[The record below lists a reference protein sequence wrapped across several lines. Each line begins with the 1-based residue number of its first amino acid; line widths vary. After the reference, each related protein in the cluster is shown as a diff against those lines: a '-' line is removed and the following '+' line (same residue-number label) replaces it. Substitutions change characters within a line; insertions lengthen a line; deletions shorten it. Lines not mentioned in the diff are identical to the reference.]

1 MQGLVNWKAIRD
13 LRFASMTCRAPQ
25 EKRENAG
32 KKAEGGGVDWDE
44 VANMYNEMTRME
56 ARSTAQA
63 ISLLPIGP
71 EDSVL
76 DVGCGPGRL
85 IVPLAKIARS
95 VTGVDAFAQMLSFAR
110 QNAQN
115 AGLKNIKFLQKS
127 WLDED
132 TLETIG
138 KHDIVIASRSVGL
151 GDIEKLNK
159 IAKKFVVLMCFFESS
174 LREIWQGFL
183 QGVADEQSQEA
194 GESERRACASETCE
208 RKRREEARKNDRM
221 FGYNVSFNM
230 LYDMGANPNV
240 HIMQDIYEKEFA
252 SREEAYEHFRFAGE
266 IPADKERIYRANV
279 DKYLTQTASEWR
291 FERRARSYVMWWD
304 VREILQI

>member
-1 MQGLVNWKAIRD
+1 MQGLVNWKALRD
-13 LRFASMTCRAPQ
+13 LKFASLMRRSPQ

-110 QNAQN
+110 QNAQS
-115 AGLKNIKFLQKS
+115 AGLKNVKFLQKS
-127 WLDED
+127 WLDD
-132 TLETIG
+132 DALEAIG
-138 KHDIVIASRSVGL
+138 KHDVVIASRSVGL

-159 IAKKFVVLMCFFESS
+159 IAKKYVVLMCFFESS

-183 QGVADEQSQEA
+183 QGVANGEAQPHNAGISEQKKS
-194 GESERRACASETCE
+194 
-208 RKRREEARKNDRM
+208 EEARKNDRM
-221 FGYNVSFNM
+221 FGYNVTFNM

-266 IPADKERIYRANV
+266 IPTDKERIYRANV
-279 DKYLTQTASEWR
+279 DKYLTQTASGWR

-304 VREILQI
+304 VREISQI

>member
-1 MQGLVNWKAIRD
+1 MQGLVNWKALRD
-13 LRFASMTCRAPQ
+13 LKFVSLMRRAPQ
-25 EKRENAG
+25 EESERG
-32 KKAEGGGVDWDE
+32 DKKAQSGVNWDE
-44 VANMYNEMTRME
+44 IANMYNEMTRME
-56 ARSTAQA
+56 ARSTAHA

-95 VTGVDAFAQMLSFAR
+95 VTGIDAFAQMLNFAR
-110 QNAQN
+110 QNAQS
-115 AGLKNIKFLQKS
+115 AGLKNVKFLQKS
-127 WLDED
+127 WLDD
-132 TLETIG
+132 DALEAVG

-159 IAKKFVVLMCFFESS
+159 IARKYAVLICFFESS

-183 QGVADEQSQEA
+183 QGVADSEAQPHNAGTGEQ
-194 GESERRACASETCE
+194 
-208 RKRREEARKNDRM
+208 KRREEESKNDRM

-240 HIMQDIYEKEFA
+240 RIMQDIYEKEFA

-279 DKYLTQTASEWR
+279 DKYLTQTASGWR
-291 FERRARSYVMWWD
+291 FERRARSYVMW
-304 VREILQI
+304 

>member
-1 MQGLVNWKAIRD
+1 MQGLVNWKALRD
-13 LRFASMTCRAPQ
+13 LKFASLMRRLPQ
-25 EKRENAG
+25 EDGESGDKR
-32 KKAEGGGVDWDE
+32 AEGGGVDWDE

-63 ISLLPIGP
+63 ISLLPITG

-76 DVGCGPGRL
+76 DIGCGPGRL

-115 AGLKNIKFLQKS
+115 AGLKNVKFLQKS
-127 WLDED
+127 WLDD
-132 TLETIG
+132 DAPGVIG
-138 KHDIVIASRSVGL
+138 KHDVVIASRSVGL

-159 IAKKFVVLMCFFESS
+159 IAKKYVVLMCFFESS

-183 QGVADEQSQEA
+183 QGVAEPKQRLDLSGRQNLSSVRDINEQ
-194 GESERRACASETCE
+194 
-208 RKRREEARKNDRM
+208 KRREEARENDRM

-240 HIMQDIYEKEFA
+240 HIVQDIYEKEFA

-266 IPADKERIYRANV
+266 IPADKELIYRANV
-279 DKYLTQTASEWR
+279 DKFLTQTANGWR
-291 FERRARSYVMWWD
+291 FERKARSYVMWWD
-304 VREILQI
+304 VREIS

>member
-1 MQGLVNWKAIRD
+1 MRRL
-13 LRFASMTCRAPQ
+13 PQ
-25 EKRENAG
+25 EKG
-32 KKAEGGGVDWDE
+32 DDKKARGGGVNWDE

-95 VTGVDAFAQMLSFAR
+95 VTGVDAFAQMLSSAR

-127 WLDED
+127 WLDD
-132 TLETIG
+132 DALEAIG
-138 KHDIVIASRSVGL
+138 KHDVIIASRSVGL

-159 IAKKFVVLMCFFESS
+159 IAKKYVVLMCFFESS

-183 QGVADEQSQEA
+183 QGIADEQPQEA
-194 GESERRACASETCE
+194 GESEPRACASETCE
-208 RKRREEARKNDRM
+208 RKRREEARENDRM
-221 FGYNVSFNM
+221 FGYNVTFNM

-240 HIMQDIYEKEFA
+240 RIMQDIYEKEFA

-266 IPADKERIYRANV
+266 IPTDKERIYRANV
-279 DKYLTQTASEWR
+279 DKYLTQTASGWR
-291 FERRARSYVMWWD
+291 FERKARSYVMWWD
-304 VREILQI
+304 VREISQI

>member
-1 MQGLVNWKAIRD
+1 MQGLVNWKALRD
-13 LRFASMTCRAPQ
+13 LKFASLMRRAPQ
-25 EKRENAG
+25 EENERG
-32 KKAEGGGVDWDE
+32 DKKARGGGVNWDE
-44 VANMYNEMTRME
+44 IANMYNEMTRME

-95 VTGVDAFAQMLSFAR
+95 VTGVDAFAQMLNFAR
-110 QNAQN
+110 QNAQD
-115 AGLKNIKFLQKS
+115 AGLKNVKFLQKS
-127 WLDED
+127 WLDD
-132 TLETIG
+132 DALEAIG
-138 KHDIVIASRSVGL
+138 KHDVVIASRSVGL

-159 IAKKFVVLMCFFESS
+159 IARKYAVLICFFESS

-183 QGVADEQSQEA
+183 QGVADSEA
-194 GESERRACASETCE
+194 QPHNAGASEQ
-208 RKRREEARKNDRM
+208 KRGEEESKNDRM

-240 HIMQDIYEKEFA
+240 RIMQDIYEKEFA
-252 SREEAYEHFRFAGE
+252 TREEAYEHFRFAGE

-279 DKYLTQTASEWR
+279 DKYLTQTASGWR

-304 VREILQI
+304 VREISQI

>member
-1 MQGLVNWKAIRD
+1 MQGLVNWKALRD
-13 LRFASMTCRAPQ
+13 LKFASLMRRLPQ
-25 EKRENAG
+25 EKG
-32 KKAEGGGVDWDE
+32 GDKKARGGGVNWDE

-110 QNAQN
+110 QNAQS
-115 AGLKNIKFLQKS
+115 AGLKNVKFLQKS
-127 WLDED
+127 WLDD
-132 TLETIG
+132 DALEAIG
-138 KHDIVIASRSVGL
+138 KHDIVVASRSVGL

-183 QGVADEQSQEA
+183 QDVADEQPQEV
-194 GESERRACASETCE
+194 GESERRACASAKTIECSAT
-208 RKRREEARKNDRM
+208 
-221 FGYNVSFNM
+221 
-230 LYDMGANPNV
+230 
-240 HIMQDIYEKEFA
+240 
-252 SREEAYEHFRFAGE
+252 
-266 IPADKERIYRANV
+266 
-279 DKYLTQTASEWR
+279 T
-291 FERRARSYVMWWD
+291 
-304 VREILQI
+304 

>member
-1 MQGLVNWKAIRD
+1 MQGLVNWKALRD
-13 LRFASMTCRAPQ
+13 LKFASLIRCLPQ
-25 EKRENAG
+25 EKG
-32 KKAEGGGVDWDE
+32 GDKKARGGGVNWDE
-44 VANMYNEMTRME
+44 IANMYNEMTRME

-127 WLDED
+127 WLDD
-132 TLETIG
+132 DALEAIG
-138 KHDIVIASRSVGL
+138 KHDVVIASRSVGL

-159 IAKKFVVLMCFFESS
+159 IAKKYVVLMCFFESS

-183 QGVADEQSQEA
+183 QGVADEQPQEA

-221 FGYNVSFNM
+221 FGYNVTFNM

-252 SREEAYEHFRFAGE
+252 SCEEAYEHFRFAGE

-279 DKYLTQTASEWR
+279 DKYLTQTASGWR

-304 VREILQI
+304 VREISQI

>member
-159 IAKKFVVLMCFFESS
+159 IAKKFVVLCVFSKAACAKFGRDFCKASRMSS
-174 LREIWQGFL
+174 RRRP
-183 QGVADEQSQEA
+183 ARAS
-194 GESERRACASETCE
+194 GELARPRLASERDA
-208 RKRREEARKNDRM
+208 KRRAKTIGCSATTSALICSTTWVQTPMCISCRTSTKRSSQAVRRRTSILD
-221 FGYNVSFNM
+221 SQ
-230 LYDMGANPNV
+230 A
-240 HIMQDIYEKEFA
+240 
-252 SREEAYEHFRFAGE
+252 
-266 IPADKERIYRANV
+266 
-279 DKYLTQTASEWR
+279 KYLPIRSEFTAQTW
-291 FERRARSYVMWWD
+291 
-304 VREILQI
+304 INI

>member
-1 MQGLVNWKAIRD
+1 MQGLVNWKALRD
-13 LRFASMTCRAPQ
+13 LKFASLMRRVPQ
-25 EKRENAG
+25 KDGESGDKR
-32 KKAEGGGVDWDE
+32 AEGGGVDWDE

-56 ARSTAQA
+56 ARSTVQA
-63 ISLLPIGP
+63 ISLLPITG

-76 DVGCGPGRL
+76 DIGCGPGRL

-95 VTGVDAFAQMLSFAR
+95 VTGVDAFAQMLNFAR
-110 QNAQN
+110 QNAQS
-115 AGLKNIKFLQKS
+115 AGLKNVKFLQKS
-127 WLDED
+127 WLDD
-132 TLETIG
+132 DAPGMIG
-138 KHDIVIASRSVGL
+138 KHDVVIASRSVGL

-159 IAKKFVVLMCFFESS
+159 IAKKYVVLMCFFESS

-183 QGVADEQSQEA
+183 QGVAEPKQRLDLSGRQNLASVRDINEQ
-194 GESERRACASETCE
+194 
-208 RKRREEARKNDRM
+208 KRREEARENDRM

-240 HIMQDIYEKEFA
+240 HIVQDIYEKEFA

-279 DKYLTQTASEWR
+279 DKYLMQTASGWR

-304 VREILQI
+304 VREIS